1 MLVQMRRFTV
11 TEGNTHQLVEKFTT
25 QKAPVEGREGFID
38 KTVLQKKVRRGEEE
52 VIVVIRWESE
62 DAWKAWEKSP
72 EHIAGHRNNKGKER
86 PEFIINVD
94 VAMYEVK

>member
-11 TEGNTHQLVEKFTT
+11 TEGNAHQLVEKFTK